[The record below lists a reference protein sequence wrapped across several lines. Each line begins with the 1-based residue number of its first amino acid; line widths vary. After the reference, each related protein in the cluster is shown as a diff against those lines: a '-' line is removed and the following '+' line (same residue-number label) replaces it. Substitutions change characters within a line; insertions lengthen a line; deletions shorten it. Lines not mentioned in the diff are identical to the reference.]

1 MELVHLMMD
10 LGALELEAPS
20 WSVRREEL
28 RIVVLEVVHAWG
40 VIVVV
45 VLHITQACGAIVG
58 VVLHHV
64 IHACGDICMVAHH
77 GFFMEI
83 ILGPGVPRH
92 ASQDQVLYMEVVE
105 GVRDTTSNLTLP
117 WKIVSYKWPHL
128 RAINQAK

>member
-1 MELVHLMMD
+1 MVD
-10 LGALELEAPS
+10 LGALELEALS
-20 WSVRREEL
+20 WLVRLEEL
-28 RIVVLEVVHAWG
+28 VVVVLEVAHAWG
-40 VIVVV
+40 VV
-45 VLHITQACGAIVG
+45 VG

-64 IHACGDICMVAHH
+64 IHACGDIGMVAHR
-77 GFFMEI
+77 GFFIEI

-92 ASQDQVLYMEVVE
+92 DAQDQAVYMEVVV